1 MDIIRKALQD
11 ICLCAEDTHTHTLT
25 TNEHTV
31 DSSSE
36 YVEEEQAESLKKNY
50 DLISFEEKRSVI
62 QMCKYR

>member
-1 MDIIRKALQD
+1 MCRRH
-11 ICLCAEDTHTHTLT
+11 THTHTLT

-36 YVEEEQAESLKKNY
+36 YEEEEQAESLKKNY